1 MQKKRLEIIA
11 KYYSR
16 RVSENLAERT
26 VTYLTYCGRLH
37 LQRIIKV
44 RNSNL
49 SYKCNLELKFQVP
62 DIMKMTKV

>member
-16 RVSENLAERT
+16 GASENLAERT

-37 LQRIIKV
+37 LQRILKV
-44 RNSNL
+44 RISTI
-49 SYKCNLELKFQVP
+49 SYKCNLEIKFQVP

>member
-1 MQKKRLEIIA
+1 MQKNRLEIIA

-26 VTYLTYCGRLH
+26 VTYLTHCGQLQ
-37 LQRIIKV
+37 LQRILKV
-44 RNSNL
+44 RNSTV

-62 DIMKMTKV
+62 DIMKITKV